1 MVDRTGKDVYDKGM
15 RETCCPQENPPRT
28 VEGRVTAL
36 VKSIDRL
43 MDLIKRL
50 SERYES
56 VMLPSNPGIKETCGK
71 PEVVSTVTCNLE
83 RELDRLYEASE
94 ELSGMIDRCNL

>member
-1 MVDRTGKDVYDKGM
+1 MVDRTGKDMYDKQM
-15 RETCCPQENPPRT
+15 REPCCPDPPRT
-28 VEGRVTAL
+28 VEGRVTVL
-36 VKSIDRL
+36 TKSIDRL

-50 SERYES
+50 SERFDS
-56 VMLPSNPGIKETCGK
+56 VMLPANPSNCKEPCGK